1 MDNFDLRKYLTENKL
16 NEGRAYKTVTD
27 KDGNTFKPGR
37 KYKTQ
42 YGIVTFIKFSPNNKI
57 IHLKSDEMGDVK
69 TSVDNANK
77 MELFDLF

>member
-1 MDNFDLRKYLTENKL
+1 MKVYLVNGEERSNL
-16 NEGRAYKTVTD
+16 NEGKAYKTVTD

-42 YGIVTFIKFSPNNKI
+42 YGIATFIKFSPNDRI
-57 IHLKSDEMGDVK
+57 IHLKSYEMGDVK

-77 MELFDLF
+77 MELLD

>member
-16 NEGRAYKTVTD
+16 NEGRAYKTVTY
-27 KDGNTFKPGR
+27 KDGNNFKPVR
-37 KYKTQ
+37 KYKTK
-42 YGIVTFIKFSPNNKI
+42 YGIVTFIKFSPNGKI

>member
-42 YGIVTFIKFSPNNKI
+42 NGIDTFIKFSPNNKI